1 MAWLNR
7 VNTVVTKVLEVAAA
21 LVFLA
26 MFVLVAVLVIQR
38 YVFATGL
45 FGGDELLEYLFI
57 YTSTIGA
64 AVVLARREHV
74 SIPVFWGRMRPWV
87 RKAFDTLNH
96 LVIMVLN
103 GYMLVLSH
111 KWIAGV
117 GGSPSTML
125 RIPMW
130 IVEIA
135 LPIGCGLTLVYGLLN
150 ILGSS
155 PRKDEAER
163 GCA

>member
-1 MAWLNR
+1 MIAWLNR
-7 VNTVVTKVLEVAAA
+7 INTAATKVLEALIA

-26 MFVLVAVLVIQR
+26 MFVLIAVLVIQR
-38 YVFATGL
+38 YLFSSGL

-74 SIPVFWGRMRPWV
+74 GIPVFWQRMKPWA
-87 RKAFDTLNH
+87 RKAFDTTNH

-103 GYMLVLSH
+103 VYMLILSQ

-117 GGSPSTML
+117 GGSLSTML

-130 IVEIA
+130 VVEIA
-135 LPIGCGLTLVYGLLN
+135 LPIGCGLTVLYGLLN
-150 ILGSS
+150 ILGSA
-155 PRKDEAER
+155 PRRDADG